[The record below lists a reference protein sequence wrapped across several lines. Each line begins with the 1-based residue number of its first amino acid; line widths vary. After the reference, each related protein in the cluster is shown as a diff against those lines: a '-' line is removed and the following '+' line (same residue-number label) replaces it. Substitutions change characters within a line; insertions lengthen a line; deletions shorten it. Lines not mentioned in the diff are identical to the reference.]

1 MGRMGMMG
9 IMISRDPG
17 ITPILLIILIP
28 PISSPSA
35 ANKPGIRPGGW
46 EGCYEEG
53 LADKDSG

>member
-1 MGRMGMMG
+1 MMG